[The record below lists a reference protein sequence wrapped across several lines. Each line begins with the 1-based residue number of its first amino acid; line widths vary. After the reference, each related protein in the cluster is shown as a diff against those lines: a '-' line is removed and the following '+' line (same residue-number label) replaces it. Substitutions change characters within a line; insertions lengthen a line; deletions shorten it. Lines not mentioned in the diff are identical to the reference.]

1 MQFIEEYK
9 SIRPASERIDSLDFC
24 DADACPSCDLEE
36 GEPACLRRKAD
47 FCLRLAVRNLS
58 ADLRAGLAKLSLD
71 LLRDSDALEKERVV
85 LGNKLERD

>member
-1 MQFIEEYK
+1 MRFIEEYK
-9 SIRPASERIDSLDFC
+9 LLRRVSENIDSMDFC

-71 LLRDSDALEKERVV
+71 LLRDSDALEKERAV